1 LVCVTPEHPG
11 EGSYLSFFMPSR
23 HLLRREVHAWCRSGA
38 VAKESMENGEIID
51 LNTPICG

>member
-1 LVCVTPEHPG
+1 
-11 EGSYLSFFMPSR
+11 MPSR

-51 LNTPICG
+51 LNTPICGEEKDYISHI